1 VQETQTNT
9 LNLDTLLQNATLLP
23 QQAPVS
29 EQAVPTNI
37 PVVTQTQTSTVPFMT
52 EEKKTKGT
60 KILLFVLLFV
70 SL

>member
-1 VQETQTNT
+1 
-9 LNLDTLLQNATLLP
+9 
-23 QQAPVS
+23 
-29 EQAVPTNI
+29 VPTNI
-37 PVVTQTQTSTVPFMT
+37 PVVAQTQTSTVPFMT